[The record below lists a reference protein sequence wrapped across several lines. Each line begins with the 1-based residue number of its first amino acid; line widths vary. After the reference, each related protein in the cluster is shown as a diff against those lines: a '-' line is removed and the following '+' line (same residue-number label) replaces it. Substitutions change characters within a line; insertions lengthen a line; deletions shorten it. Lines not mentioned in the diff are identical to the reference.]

1 MTKLLPKSKS
11 HETLAA
17 QTCEAWAEDLQHVV
31 DGLNS
36 AAQEY
41 RDDKGPEALQTLYT
55 CRWAMKRS
63 FWWLDVALKDE
74 ERKGLTKDFKPP
86 K

>member
-17 QTCEAWAEDLQHVV
+17 RTCEAWAEDLQHVV
-31 DGLNS
+31 DGLKT

-41 RDDKGPEALQTLYT
+41 RDGKGLKALATLHL

-74 ERKGLTKDFKPP
+74 ERKGLTNTSKPP

>member
-17 QTCEAWAEDLQHVV
+17 KTCEAWAEDLQHVV
-31 DGLNS
+31 DALNS

-41 RDDKGPEALQTLYT
+41 RDGKGPEAFQTLYI
-55 CRWAMKRS
+55 CRSAMKRS
-63 FWWLDVALKDE
+63 YGRMA
-74 ERKGLTKDFKPP
+74 
-86 K
+86 